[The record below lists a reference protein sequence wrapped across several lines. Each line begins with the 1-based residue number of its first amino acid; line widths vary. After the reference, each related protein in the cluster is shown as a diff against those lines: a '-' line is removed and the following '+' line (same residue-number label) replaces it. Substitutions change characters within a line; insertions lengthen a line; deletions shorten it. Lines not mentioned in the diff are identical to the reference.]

1 MVVVNIASTQL
12 IGRDAELT
20 ALRDAIASPPHGQVI
35 VISGALGSGKT
46 SLLAE
51 AERQARSLGHRVL
64 GIAGLPGEIDTPLG
78 GLHRLLRALN
88 DAEANPYG
96 RANIIETLFSTPLFG
111 DQIHTARLAA
121 ALLELLDAVPR
132 RQPVLVTVDDAHWL
146 DEQSRSVLL
155 FAARRSAGRP
165 ITVALTLPD
174 TVAATGL
181 AGRSALEIPL
191 APMLLDQSIVLLEAQ
206 PTPPGGLLREQ
217 IIKQSAGNAA
227 AIIHFSSTA
236 TGATPTAGCAPDP
249 LPLPISAHAVYA
261 QHLAHLPAATRAA
274 LVVIAAAS
282 AADLRTLPPG
292 VLADP
297 AVLAPAETAGI
308 VRIEAARISPI
319 NPLIRSAA
327 YYGAPLTTR
336 QDAHRLLADALSTSA
351 LSTPPQ
357 REVWHRAHAA
367 SSTAGGPR
375 DRIRA
380 LTARGMATMWN
391 DGRAAAEA
399 LLAVTVEAL
408 GVDPELAWEPLRVAA
423 SAAFLSG
430 DPAAYQGTAQAL
442 QRLDDAMPVP
452 TGSSAT
458 SRLWIRAVTDSP
470 HARADLAAFT
480 APPAGGLGAL
490 ELSLIGLAA
499 GVTDESALSIRSL
512 RVAQSLMTPHDSTH
526 GQALTAA
533 ILAWSCVDSG
543 RWDEALRITSQL
555 HTLGAVSDQPLI
567 IATGDQIR
575 ATVAARRGDTASARD
590 HIGAALNVVDFQDN
604 RLHAARA
611 HHVLGLINLAAGN
624 DLGAYGHLSELFTDS
639 GVPLHQHVSYRA
651 LVDYADAALRTG
663 MVDDARRTFTAA
675 LTHLPQPHSA
685 RVDQLVNHASALLG
699 VGEAGD
705 ILART
710 LADAA
715 GERWPFERAR
725 LRLSYSGWLRRSRRR
740 KEARRHISAA
750 LATFETLGATP
761 WLDICARE
769 LRASGVAT
777 AASGTPSTEQ
787 LSPQEHQVVYLAG
800 RGLTNPQIAARL
812 QLSTR
817 TVSGYLYRSFPKL
830 GVTSRHQI
838 RDIPPPPDGRG
849 AAG

>member
-1 MVVVNIASTQL
+1 MVLVNFASTQL

-51 AERQARSLGHRVL
+51 AERQAHSLGHRVL

-174 TVAATGL
+174 AVAPTGL
-181 AGRSALEIPL
+181 AGRSAVEIPL
-191 APMLLDQSIVLLEAQ
+191 APMNLDQSIALLEAQ
-206 PTPPGGLLREQ
+206 PAPPGGLLREQ
-217 IIKQSAGNAA
+217 TIKQSAGNAA
-227 AIIHFSSTA
+227 AIIHFSGTA
-236 TGATPTAGCAPDP
+236 AGATPTAGYAPDP

-274 LVVIAAAS
+274 LVVLATAS
-282 AADLRTLPPG
+282 AADLRALPPG

-308 VRIEAARISPI
+308 VRIEAARINPI

-336 QDAHRLLADALSTSA
+336 LDAHRLLADALRTS
-351 LSTPPQ
+351 PQ
-357 REVWHRAHAA
+357 REAWHRAQAA
-367 SSTAGGPR
+367 SSTAGSPR

-380 LTARGMATMWN
+380 LTARGMATMWH

-399 LLAVTVEAL
+399 LLAATDEATGVE
-408 GVDPELAWEPLRVAA
+408 PELAWEPLRVAA
-423 SAAFLSG
+423 AAAFLSG
-430 DPAAYQGTAQAL
+430 DPAAYRGTVHAL
-442 QRLDDAMPVP
+442 HRLDDAMPVL

-458 SRLWIRAVTDSP
+458 SRLWVEAVTDSP
-470 HARADLAAFT
+470 RARADVAAFI

-490 ELSLIGLAA
+490 DLSLIGLAA
-499 GVTDESALSIRSL
+499 GVTDESELSIRSL
-512 RVAQSLMTPHDSTH
+512 RGAQSLMTQHDSTN

-543 RWDEALRITSQL
+543 RWDEALRITGQL

-567 IATGDQIR
+567 TATGDLIR
-575 ATVAARRGDTASARD
+575 ATVTAHRGDTASARD
-590 HIGAALNVVDFQDN
+590 HIGTALNVVGFQDN

-611 HHVLGLINLAAGN
+611 HHVLGLLNLVVGN

-639 GVPLHQHVSYRA
+639 GVPLHQHVSFRA
-651 LVDYADAALRTG
+651 LVDYAEAALRTG
-663 MVDDARRTFTAA
+663 MVDDARRIFAAA

-685 RVDQLVNHASALLG
+685 RVGQLVNHTSALLG
-699 VGEAGD
+699 VGEAGT
-705 ILART
+705 ILARA

-715 GERWPFERAR
+715 GEQWPFERAR

-750 LATFETLGATP
+750 RATFETLGARP
-761 WLDICARE
+761 WLEICARE
-769 LRASGVAT
+769 LRASGGVT
-777 AASGTPSTEQ
+777 AASATPSTER

-800 RGLTNPQIAARL
+800 RGFTNPQIAAQL